1 VNRDLTINLKIVTA
15 GGENSRA
22 ASEAIST
29 VTEAARAAT
38 AATGT
43 LAQAHTTAATAA
55 SSMASAARNV
65 GAAVASN
72 YTKMRQ
78 ASDGTREYATAMDR
92 LDAKFSEI
100 EEGLKGVNDSLDKME
115 SDRKKLASTDR
126 EFLEGVQR
134 LSNGL
139 MSMARSVVLL
149 TAANEEDAASML
161 RMIAR
166 FEAVGQALNGVMG
179 VVQGA
184 TKAWQQYALAAELA
198 GGVASVGGFVG
209 RMASTGAAGA
219 SVIGGAAGLLGGG
232 ALVSEMV
239 DNAVNGTNKTYASD
253 AISGTLTGFAG
264 AVNSVGWLG
273 RAGSM
278 FKPYE
283 ESYLSQQKT
292 ARMETELTER
302 QRLNRRRDDFSRI
315 AQIESMTKSQVAFET
330 DLQQSRFVSG
340 LQDPARNPDWRDSFQ
355 SAYRVNTVTDRA
367 LQDRRRELQ
376 ASIGDEND
384 TTRDQQ
390 ALGRDKKE
398 LEDIERR
405 ITDTARERLSI
416 MQQEAETATRIVA
429 AQREGLAQM
438 SRGDARSLAN
448 AMKSAADGSLTD
460 KEIGLLRQNNIQG
473 YDDVIRKSQEQII
486 ASDPNKAF
494 IFRDQQ
500 QKTNVDELNKNYNI
514 AVNSQMV
521 LKVQAEIDKTA
532 PQWTSEAM
540 KFIQQQ
546 VDRIKAEAA
555 EVIKLQADGQR
566 READQNSK
574 AKNGG
579 PGGVIP
585 ASAGPGIK

>member
-1 VNRDLTINLKIVTA
+1 MNRDLTINLRVVTA

-22 ASEAIST
+22 ASDAINT
-29 VTEAARAAT
+29 VTDAAKAAT

-43 LAQAHTTAATAA
+43 LAQAHTTAAAAA

-65 GAAVASN
+65 GAVVASN
-72 YTKMRQ
+72 SAAMRQ

-92 LDAKFSEI
+92 LDAKFAEI
-100 EEGLKGVNDSLDKME
+100 EEGIKGVNDSLDKME
-115 SDRKKLASTDR
+115 SDRKKLAATDR

-184 TKAWQQYALAAELA
+184 TKAWQQYVIAAELA

-209 RMASTGAAGA
+209 RIAGTGAAGA

-232 ALVSEMV
+232 ALVSQMI

-273 RAGSM
+273 RAGSL

-302 QRLNRRRDDFSRI
+302 QRLNQRRDDFSRI
-315 AQIESMTKSQVAFET
+315 AQIENMTKSQVAFET
-330 DLQQSRFVSG
+330 NLQQSQFVAG
-340 LQDPARNPDWRDSFQ
+340 LQDPSRNPNWRDSFQ
-355 SAYRVNTVTDRA
+355 SAYRTNTVTDKA
-367 LQDRRRELQ
+367 LQDRRIELEK
-376 ASIGDEND
+376 SIGNEGDL
-384 TTRDQQ
+384 TRDPV
-390 ALGRDKKE
+390 ALARDKKE
-398 LEDIERR
+398 LEDIDRR

-416 MQQEAETATRIVA
+416 MQQEAETANRIVA

-448 AMKSAADGSLTD
+448 AIKSASDGSLTD
-460 KEIGLLRQNNIQG
+460 KEIGLLRRNNIQG

-486 ASDPNKAF
+486 ASDANKSF
-494 IFRDQQ
+494 IYRDQQ

-514 AVNSQMV
+514 AVNSEMV

-532 PQWTSEAM
+532 PQWVSESM

-546 VDRIKAEAA
+546 VERIKEEAKA
-555 EVIKLQADGQR
+555 VITLQADEQR
-566 READQNSK
+566 RQADANSK

-585 ASAGPGIK
+585 ASAGPGLK

>member
-1 VNRDLTINLKIVTA
+1 MNRDLTINLRVVTA

-22 ASEAIST
+22 ASDAIST
-29 VTEAARAAT
+29 VTDAAKAAT

-65 GAAVASN
+65 GAVVASN
-72 YTKMRQ
+72 SAAMRQ

-92 LDAKFSEI
+92 LDAKFAEI
-100 EEGLKGVNDSLDKME
+100 EEGIKGVNDSLDKME
-115 SDRKKLASTDR
+115 SDRKKLAATDR

-184 TKAWQQYALAAELA
+184 TKAWQQYAIAAELA

-209 RMASTGAAGA
+209 RIAGTGAAGA

-232 ALVSEMV
+232 ALVSQMI

-273 RAGSM
+273 RAGSL

-302 QRLNRRRDDFSRI
+302 QRLNQRRDDFSRI
-315 AQIESMTKSQVAFET
+315 AQIENMTKSQVAFET
-330 DLQQSRFVSG
+330 NLQQSQFVAG
-340 LQDPARNPDWRDSFQ
+340 LQDPSRNPNWRDSFQ
-355 SAYRVNTVTDRA
+355 SAYRTNTVTDKA
-367 LQDRRRELQ
+367 LQDRRIELEK
-376 ASIGDEND
+376 SIGNEGDL
-384 TTRDQQ
+384 TRDPV
-390 ALGRDKKE
+390 ALARDKKE

-416 MQQEAETATRIVA
+416 MQQEAETANRIVA

-448 AMKSAADGSLTD
+448 AIKSASDGSLTD
-460 KEIGLLRQNNIQG
+460 KEIGLLRRNNIQG

-486 ASDPNKAF
+486 ASDANKSF
-494 IFRDQQ
+494 IYRDQQ

-514 AVNSQMV
+514 AVNSEMV

-532 PQWTSEAM
+532 PQWVSESM

-546 VDRIKAEAA
+546 VERIKEEAKA
-555 EVIKLQADGQR
+555 VITLQADEQR
-566 READQNSK
+566 RQADANSK

-585 ASAGPGIK
+585 SSAGPGLK